1 MTHIFK
7 TKTPIYKTTTA
18 IVFYTDS
25 QDARLTIRGDEDLKD
40 LDAMLEDIDG
50 GPAFVL
56 TSPGVNAVI
65 AFFRLDAVEED
76 RFIFIHEALHMA
88 FGTIRGIGT
97 EFDESTEEHIA
108 YLQEHYIETLEE
120 FYAEAKASEEK
131 FGL

>member
-1 MTHIFK
+1 MTYIFK
-7 TKTPIYKTTTA
+7 TNTPIYKTKTA
-18 IVFYTDS
+18 VVFYTDVN
-25 QDARLTIRGDEDLKD
+25 DVKLTISGDEELKEIAE
-40 LDAMLEDIDG
+40 LLEDIEE

-65 AFFRLDAVEED
+65 AFFRLNAVEED
-76 RFIFIHEALHMA
+76 RFLFIHEALHMA

-120 FYAEAKASEEK
+120 FYAEAKATEEK